1 MVKTNLGGKKCV
13 NYKTK
18 TKPKT
23 KPSKKNPKPP
33 KHHKIKSYKQIR
45 NKLNYLS
52 VIWRGMLLV
61 HLGSALMSSSKVSQR
76 STQFTFSK

>member
-1 MVKTNLGGKKCV
+1 MCKLQNQNQTQNKTL
-13 NYKTK
+13 
-18 TKPKT
+18 
-23 KPSKKNPKPP
+23 KKNPKPP

-61 HLGSALMSSSKVSQR
+61 HLGSALMSSSKVSQI
-76 STQFTFSK
+76 STRFTFSK

>member
-1 MVKTNLGGKKCV
+1 MCELQNQNQTQNKTL
-13 NYKTK
+13 
-18 TKPKT
+18 
-23 KPSKKNPKPP
+23 KKNPKPP

-61 HLGSALMSSSKVSQR
+61 HLGSALMSSSKVSQI
-76 STQFTFSK
+76 STQFTFPK